1 MHFEKVSA
9 GQFYADSN
17 IGNPYICE
25 EIYNEIKLPTRATKY
40 SAGYDFFA
48 PEDFVIPPNTAI
60 KIVIGVRWVCEEG
73 EKDRVL
79 LIAPRSGMGFRTGVR
94 LMNTIGVID
103 VDYCNSKNEGDIMI
117 KLFNPSNKAIKV
129 KRGEAFAQG
138 IITTYFT
145 CDGDNVKAKRDGG
158 FGSTTN
164 REQ

>member
-9 GQFYADSN
+9 GQFYAASN
-17 IGNPYICE
+17 TDNPYICE
-25 EIYNEIKLPTRATKY
+25 DIYNEIKLPTRATQY

-60 KIVIGVRWVCEEG
+60 KIVTGVRWVCEEG

-79 LIAPRSGMGFRTGVR
+79 LIAPRSSTGFRYGVR

-103 VDYCNSKNEGDIMI
+103 ADYCNSKNEGNIMI
-117 KLFNPSNKAIKV
+117 KLFNPSNETIKV

-138 IITTYFT
+138 IITTYLT
-145 CDGDNVKAKRDGG
+145 CDGDNVRAKRDGG
-158 FGSTTN
+158 FGSTT
-164 REQ
+164 R

>member
-9 GQFYADSN
+9 GQFYADNN
-17 IGNPYICE
+17 IYNPYICE
-25 EIYNEIKLPTRATKY
+25 DIYNEIKLPTRATQY

-60 KIVIGVRWVCEEG
+60 KIVTGVRWVCEEG

-79 LIAPRSGMGFRTGVR
+79 LIAPRSSTGFKYGVR

-117 KLFNPSNKAIKV
+117 KLFNPSNEAIKV

-164 REQ
+164 RE